1 MLYTREVETK
11 LSKWD
16 IKLRRLTTL
25 RDLTRDDKEYIT
37 YLQSSLLTL
46 EEQWKELSINYALV
60 NTELRK
66 KNKMIDLLNERM

>member
-1 MLYTREVETK
+1 MLYTGEVETK